1 MVTSVEQSHVDGD
14 TAVLAVHNRL
24 TQVSRH
30 ALATRKALE
39 RRRDA
44 FDAALHVFEGRAE
57 GLANIADALVDTLR
71 GDGKVLVA
79 GNGGS
84 AAEAQHF
91 AGELVGRFLI
101 ERRPFAAIALTTDSA
116 ILTAVGNDYGF
127 ADVFARQ
134 VAGLGRK
141 GDLLMLYSTS
151 GESENLIRAARAAR
165 FQHMS
170 VAAVTGDSDSRLAR
184 EADLVLR
191 VPATE
196 TPLIQELQMIVTHIL
211 CGIIEHNLA
220 CDEGTV
226 A

>member
-1 MVTSVEQSHVDGD
+1 MVTPVEQSHVESD
-14 TAVLAVHNRL
+14 TTVLSVQNRL
-24 TQVSRH
+24 PNIPRH
-30 ALATRKALE
+30 ARTTRAALE
-39 RRRDA
+39 CRRDQ
-44 FDAALHVFEGRAE
+44 FDVALHAFERRADT
-57 GLANIADALVDTLR
+57 LAEIANALVGTLR
-71 GDGKVLVA
+71 GGGKVLVA

-101 ERRPFAAIALTTDSA
+101 ERRPYAAIALTADSS

-134 VAGLGRK
+134 VGGLGRD

-151 GESENLIRAARAAR
+151 GESENLIRAAALAHCRG
-165 FQHMS
+165 MT
-170 VAAVTGDSDSRLAR
+170 VAAVTGDRDSRLAH
-184 EADLVLR
+184 EADILLR

-211 CGIIEHNLA
+211 CGIVEHDLA
-220 CDEGTV
+220 CDEERF